1 MVRIN
6 FIDEDRWITVHP
18 NGGSGTPVLIGED
31 GVIKAGMGGK
41 FNGKNIFQVKK
52 SDTQPE
58 KSTPVAELPKQKP
71 EFEGKYKVKL
81 NEKQSVAYRSWKA
94 ELEKPPESDSDARF
108 NSKVRQLFSEAPES
122 KDARDLLLQ
131 FLNNNPR
138 AFLDISRR
146 YKHTPSKTGDA
157 DTGRHTMKYF
167 FKTRLGNTRFQLADG
182 SVLFKDVPIGRTGEQ
197 EYDKTERPELTPD
210 ARGKIIVRRTPEEV
224 FSERSIASFEGM
236 AVTIGHPRDFNGD
249 IIFVAPENWR
259 LLAHGHIQ
267 NVRRGEGDKSD
278 LLLADVIVKS
288 PEGLQSIDAG
298 DDEVSCGY
306 DADYEE
312 ISPGLA
318 IQSAITGNHLAL
330 VPNGRAGFRCKI
342 GDAMPSTTKNWFTR
356 LMKARKTNDAA
367 EMANLVDNA
376 PESVTGDDDVSSS
389 LTPGGVVINLSP
401 QSPLPGPALPGTG
414 DAEDIPEWGK
424 ALIEAVA
431 KLTPAAA
438 LPGTGDAED
447 EEEKKEEEGKVT
459 GDAAYR
465 ADLIQPGIQLP
476 EKAKP
481 TAFKRS
487 VLAAADQTMVRSIV
501 GDADLSKL
509 KKATVDMAF
518 NAVSELA
525 KNRNTAAKTVD
536 GFRSINSNTTKTIA
550 EINAAAK
557 ELWSKR

>member
-1 MVRIN
+1 
-6 FIDEDRWITVHP
+6 
-18 NGGSGTPVLIGED
+18 
-31 GVIKAGMGGK
+31 
-41 FNGKNIFQVKK
+41 
-52 SDTQPE
+52 
-58 KSTPVAELPKQKP
+58 
-71 EFEGKYKVKL
+71 
-81 NEKQSVAYRSWKA
+81 
-94 ELEKPPESDSDARF
+94 
-108 NSKVRQLFSEAPES
+108 
-122 KDARDLLLQ
+122 
-131 FLNNNPR
+131 
-138 AFLDISRR
+138 
-146 YKHTPSKTGDA
+146 
-157 DTGRHTMKYF
+157 MKYF

-210 ARGKIIVRRTPEEV
+210 ARGKIIVRRTPEQV
-224 FSERSIASFEGM
+224 FSERAMASFEGM
-236 AVTIGHPRDFNGD
+236 AVTIGHPRDFNGE
-249 IIFVAPENWR
+249 IIFVAPDNWR

-288 PEGLQSIDAG
+288 PEGLQAIDDG

-306 DADYEE
+306 DADYEQ

-318 IQSAITGNHLAL
+318 IQSAITGNHMAL

-356 LMKARKTNDAA
+356 LLKARKTNDAA

-376 PESVTGDDDVSSS
+376 PDSVTGDDDVSSS

-401 QSPLPGPALPGTG
+401 QSPLPAPTLPLTG
-414 DAEDIPEWGK
+414 DEDEEIPAWGK
-424 ALIEAVA
+424 ALIEAFS

-438 LPGTGDAED
+438 TGDED
-447 EEEKKEEEGKVT
+447 EEEKDEKEGAVT

-476 EKAKP
+476 SSAKP

-487 VLAAADQTMVRSIV
+487 VLATADQVMVRSIV
-501 GDADLSKL
+501 GDADITKL

-518 NAVSELA
+518 TAVSELA

-557 ELWSKR
+557 ELWAKH

>member
-18 NGGSGTPVLIGED
+18 NGGTGTPVLIGED
-31 GVIKAGMGGK
+31 GVVKAGMGGK
-41 FNGKNIFQVKK
+41 FNGQSITQTKKNE
-52 SDTQPE
+52 TQPE
-58 KSTPVAELPKQKP
+58 KSTPVNELTKPKP
-71 EFEGKYKVKL
+71 EFEGKYKVSL

-94 ELEKPPESDSDARF
+94 ELEKSPKSDSDARF
-108 NSKVRQLFSEAPES
+108 NSKVRQLFNEASEN
-122 KDARDLLLQ
+122 KDARNLLLR
-131 FLNNNPR
+131 FLNNNPK

-146 YKHTPSKTGDA
+146 YQHKGGKTGDA

-197 EYDKTERPELTPD
+197 VYGAEELPD
-210 ARGKIIVRRTPEEV
+210 IIPDDSGLIVGRRTPEEV
-224 FSERSIASFEGM
+224 FSERTIASFEGM
-236 AVTIGHPRDFNGD
+236 AVTIGHPKDFNGN
-249 IIFVAPENWR
+249 IIFVTPQNWR
-259 LLAHGHIQ
+259 LLANGHIQ
-267 NVRRGEGDKSD
+267 NVRQGGGDNAD
-278 LLLADVIVKS
+278 LLLADVIAKT
-288 PEGLQSIDAG
+288 PEAIQAVEDG

-306 DADYEE
+306 DADYRQ
-312 ISPGLA
+312 ISPGIA
-318 IQSAITGNHLAL
+318 EQYAITGNHLAL
-330 VPNGRAGFRCKI
+330 LPNGRAGSRCAL
-342 GDAMPSTTKNWFTR
+342 GDSMPNKAKNWWER
-356 LMKARKTNDAA
+356 LVRARKTNDAA
-367 EMANLVDNA
+367 EMANLIDNP

-389 LTPGGVVINLSP
+389 VTPGGVVINLSP
-401 QSPLPGPALPGTG
+401 QSPMPAPTLPVTG
-414 DAEDIPEWGK
+414 DEDEEIPAWGK

-438 LPGTGDAED
+438 TGDED
-447 EEEKKEEEGKVT
+447 EEEKDEKEGAVT

-476 EKAKP
+476 SSVKP

-487 VLAAADQTMVRSIV
+487 VLATADQVMVRSIV
-501 GDADLSKL
+501 GDADITKL

-518 NAVSELA
+518 TAVSELA
-525 KNRNTAAKTVD
+525 KNRNTAAKTTD

-557 ELWSKR
+557 ELWAKH

>member
-1 MVRIN
+1 
-6 FIDEDRWITVHP
+6 
-18 NGGSGTPVLIGED
+18 
-31 GVIKAGMGGK
+31 
-41 FNGKNIFQVKK
+41 
-52 SDTQPE
+52 
-58 KSTPVAELPKQKP
+58 
-71 EFEGKYKVKL
+71 
-81 NEKQSVAYRSWKA
+81 
-94 ELEKPPESDSDARF
+94 
-108 NSKVRQLFSEAPES
+108 
-122 KDARDLLLQ
+122 
-131 FLNNNPR
+131 
-138 AFLDISRR
+138 
-146 YKHTPSKTGDA
+146 
-157 DTGRHTMKYF
+157 MKYF

-197 EYDKTERPELTPD
+197 EYDTTERPELTPD
-210 ARGKIIVRRTPEEV
+210 VRGKIIVRRTPEEV
-224 FSERSIASFEGM
+224 FNERSIASFEGM

-288 PEGLQSIDAG
+288 PEALQAIDDG

-376 PESVTGDDDVSSS
+376 PDSVTGDDYVSSS
-389 LTPGGVVINLSP
+389 LTPSGVVINLSP

-414 DAEDIPEWGK
+414 DEEEIPAWGK

-438 LPGTGDAED
+438 TGDADDD
-447 EEEKKEEEGKVT
+447 EEKDEKEGAVT

-476 EKAKP
+476 SSAKP

-487 VLAAADQTMVRSIV
+487 VLATADQVMVRSIV
-501 GDADLSKL
+501 GDADITKL

-518 NAVSELA
+518 NAVSEVA
-525 KNRNTAAKTVD
+525 KNRNTAAKTAD
-536 GFRSINSNTTKTIA
+536 GFRTFNSNTTKTIA

-557 ELWSKR
+557 ELWAKH

>member
-1 MVRIN
+1 
-6 FIDEDRWITVHP
+6 
-18 NGGSGTPVLIGED
+18 
-31 GVIKAGMGGK
+31 
-41 FNGKNIFQVKK
+41 
-52 SDTQPE
+52 
-58 KSTPVAELPKQKP
+58 
-71 EFEGKYKVKL
+71 
-81 NEKQSVAYRSWKA
+81 
-94 ELEKPPESDSDARF
+94 
-108 NSKVRQLFSEAPES
+108 
-122 KDARDLLLQ
+122 
-131 FLNNNPR
+131 
-138 AFLDISRR
+138 
-146 YKHTPSKTGDA
+146 
-157 DTGRHTMKYF
+157 MKYF

-210 ARGKIIVRRTPEEV
+210 AWGKIIVRRTPEEV
-224 FSERSIASFEGM
+224 FSERSMASFEGM

-288 PEGLQSIDAG
+288 PEGLQAIDDG

-306 DADYEE
+306 DADYES

>member
-1 MVRIN
+1 
-6 FIDEDRWITVHP
+6 
-18 NGGSGTPVLIGED
+18 
-31 GVIKAGMGGK
+31 
-41 FNGKNIFQVKK
+41 
-52 SDTQPE
+52 
-58 KSTPVAELPKQKP
+58 
-71 EFEGKYKVKL
+71 
-81 NEKQSVAYRSWKA
+81 
-94 ELEKPPESDSDARF
+94 
-108 NSKVRQLFSEAPES
+108 
-122 KDARDLLLQ
+122 
-131 FLNNNPR
+131 
-138 AFLDISRR
+138 
-146 YKHTPSKTGDA
+146 
-157 DTGRHTMKYF
+157 MKYF

-224 FSERSIASFEGM
+224 FSERSMASFEGM

-267 NVRRGEGDKSD
+267 NVRRGEGNKSD

-288 PEGLQSIDAG
+288 PEGLQAIDDG

-306 DADYEE
+306 DADYEQ

-318 IQSAITGNHLAL
+318 IQSAITGNHMAL

-356 LMKARKTNDAA
+356 LLKARKTNDAA
-367 EMANLVDNA
+367 EMANLIDN
-376 PESVTGDDDVSSS
+376 PPDDVTGDNDVSTSM
-389 LTPGGVVINLSP
+389 TPGGVIINLAP
-401 QSPLPGPALPGTG
+401 QNPLPGPALSGTG
-414 DAEDIPEWGK
+414 DGEEEIPAWGK

-431 KLTPAAA
+431 KLTPAATA
-438 LPGTGDAED
+438 PGTGDAED
-447 EEEKKEEEGKVT
+447 EEEKKEEEGKLT

-481 TAFKRS
+481 TAFKRQ
-487 VLAAADQTMVRSIV
+487 VLASADQSLVRSIV
-501 GDADLSKL
+501 GDADISKL

-518 NAVSELA
+518 TAVSELA
-525 KNRNTAAKTVD
+525 KNRNTKTVD
-536 GFRSINSNTTKTIA
+536 SLQTQTATTVKTIA
-550 EINAAAK
+550 GMNQAAQ
-557 ELWSKR
+557 EFWSKRG